1 MTAPQVKTRP
11 QRAAKPATKSE
22 SKAIVPTQR
31 KPRRTAKAEPKPQPP
46 RLEAPK
52 GSKVVKMIDLKD
64 LHVSKL
70 NMRHGK
76 DAPDISDLYPSVLA
90 SGVNQSLLV
99 RKEGKSYGV
108 IAGRRRLFALR
119 RKAEETGAG
128 MSAPCLVMQSGDD
141 VAAME
146 ASLLENVARLPS
158 TEMEQ
163 LAAFKALADAG
174 ETAEGI
180 ATTFGLTALRV
191 KRVLALANVHADILA
206 LYEAEEISHRSLR
219 YMTMATAEQQAAW
232 LELWRGEDY
241 APQESYLKDWLTG
254 GASIETSAAL
264 FDVASYPGNII
275 SDLFGREEGSGYFQD
290 ADLFWE
296 HQNRAIAAK
305 ADALRTGGWG
315 NVTVLERGES
325 LPSWDYGKR
334 TKEAGGHVFIEVGH
348 DGSVKVRDG
357 LLHKRDIARID
368 AIVHPNDT
376 SAKAAAAMAKPEMS
390 GPVAEYVR
398 LHRHAIV
405 SASLL
410 DAPGVA
416 LRVAVAHMLVG
427 SDRWTCEPTKTT
439 SRKET
444 TTESV
449 AASVSSVRLA
459 EERQTVFDSLRLSEE
474 APHYGEP
481 KRLASGDFATVFASL
496 LTQDDATVMRV
507 LALAM
512 SQTLSSDEAVVEAV
526 CMATE
531 PDMDALWSPDDAFF
545 DILRDKR
552 VLNAMLGEIGG
563 KRLADS
569 MVSEPGTKQKTA
581 LRNRIAGVGVTP
593 EEAKPDWRPRW
604 MQTRPG
610 WYVERQ
616 TCPPAQSASEVAKA
630 FKTDA

>member
-1 MTAPQVKTRP
+1 MTAPQVKARP
-11 QRAAKPATKSE
+11 QRAPRPA
-22 SKAIVPTQR
+22 
-31 KPRRTAKAEPKPQPP
+31 AKARTQSRAKAKTRGKPKPQPP
-46 RLEAPK
+46 RLEASK
-52 GSKVVKMIDLKD
+52 GDKAIQMIEVSD

-70 NMRHGK
+70 NMRHGE
-76 DAPDISDLYPSVLA
+76 DAPDIADLYPSVLA

-99 RKEGKSYGV
+99 RVEGKGYGV

-119 RKAEETGAG
+119 RKAEETGASL
-128 MSAPCLVMQSGDD
+128 SAPCLVMQSGDD

-206 LYEAEEISHRSLR
+206 LYAAEEISHRSLR

-232 LELWRGEDY
+232 LELWRGDDY

-254 GASIETSAAL
+254 GASVETSAAL
-264 FDVASYPGNII
+264 FNLADYPGNII
-275 SDLFGREEGSGYFQD
+275 SDLFGREEGGGYFQD

-305 ADALRTGGWG
+305 ADALRAEGWG

-348 DGSVKVRDG
+348 DGSVTVRDG

-368 AIVHPNDT
+368 AIVRPNDT

-449 AASVSSVRLA
+449 AASVSFKQMA
-459 EERQTVFDSLRLSEE
+459 EERQTVFDSLGLSEE
-474 APHYGEP
+474 ALPYGEP

-496 LTQDDATVMRV
+496 LAQDDATVMRV

-512 SQTLSSDEAVVEAV
+512 SQTLSSDETVVEAV
-526 CMATE
+526 CTATA
-531 PDMDALWSPDDAFF
+531 PNMDALWSPDDAFF

-552 VLNAMLGEIGG
+552 VLNAMLREIGG

-610 WYVERQ
+610 WYVERR
-616 TCPPAQSASEVAKA
+616 TCPPAQGAAEVAKA

>member
-11 QRAAKPATKSE
+11 QRAAKPA
-22 SKAIVPTQR
+22 
-31 KPRRTAKAEPKPQPP
+31 AKARPTVKPTRKPQPP

-52 GSKVVKMIDLKD
+52 GHKTIQMIDVGD

-70 NMRHGK
+70 NMRHGE
-76 DAPDISDLYPSVLA
+76 DAPDIADLYPSVLA

-99 RKEGKSYGV
+99 RKEGKGYGV

-119 RKAEETGAG
+119 RKGKETGANL
-128 MSAPCLVMQSGDD
+128 SAPCLVMQSGDD

-174 ETAEGI
+174 ETADGI

-232 LELWRGEDY
+232 LELWRGDDY

-254 GASIETSAAL
+254 GAGIETSAAL
-264 FDVASYPGNII
+264 FSLADYPGNIT

-296 HQNRAIAAK
+296 HQNRAIAVK
-305 ADALRTGGWG
+305 ADALRAEGWG
-315 NVTVLERGES
+315 HVTVLKRGES
-325 LPSWDYGKR
+325 LPRWDYGKR

-348 DGSVKVRDG
+348 DGSVTIRDG

-368 AIVHPNDT
+368 AIVRPNDT

-398 LHRHAIV
+398 LHRHAII

-416 LRVAVAHMLVG
+416 LRVTVAHMLVG

-449 AASVSSVRLA
+449 AASVSSKRVA
-459 EERQTVFDSLRLSEE
+459 EERQTVFDSLGLTVETPCYS
-474 APHYGEP
+474 EP
-481 KRLASGDFATVFASL
+481 KCLAKGDFATVFASL
-496 LTQDDATVMRV
+496 LAQDDAAVMRV

-531 PDMDALWSPDDAFF
+531 PDMSALWSPDDAFF

-552 VLNAMLGEIGG
+552 VLNAMLREIGG

-569 MVSEPGTKQKTA
+569 MVSESGTKQKTA
-581 LRNRIAGVGVTP
+581 LRNRIGGVGVTP

-610 WYVERQ
+610 WYVERR
-616 TCPPAQSASEVAKA
+616 TCPPAQGRAEVAKA
-630 FKTDA
+630 FKADA

>member
-1 MTAPQVKTRP
+1 MTATQVKTRLP
-11 QRAAKPATKSE
+11 RAAKSARKASGKASAKRTPKPKARTKS
-22 SKAIVPTQR
+22 T
-31 KPRRTAKAEPKPQPP
+31 PP

-52 GSKVVKMIDLKD
+52 GDKTIKMIDLDD
-64 LHVSKL
+64 LHVSTL
-70 NMRHGK
+70 NMRHGE
-76 DAPDISDLYPSVLA
+76 DAPDIADLYPSVLA

-99 RKEGKSYGV
+99 RKEGESYGV

-119 RKAEETGAG
+119 RKVEETGKG
-128 MSAPCLVMQSGDD
+128 VTAPCLVMQSGDD

-163 LAAFKALADAG
+163 LAAFKALADAS
-174 ETAEGI
+174 ETAESI

-219 YMTMATAEQQAAW
+219 YMTMATAEQQTAW
-232 LELWRGEDY
+232 LELWRGDDY

-254 GASIETSAAL
+254 GASIATSAAL
-264 FDVASYPGNII
+264 FDLSDYPGNIV
-275 SDLFGREEGSGYFQD
+275 SDLFGREENSGYFQD
-290 ADLFWE
+290 ADLFWA

-305 ADALRTGGWG
+305 ADVLRTDGWG

-348 DGSVKVRDG
+348 DGSVNIRDG

-368 AIVHPNDT
+368 AIVRPNDT

-390 GPVAEYVR
+390 GPLAEYVR

-416 LRVAVAHMLVG
+416 LRVAVTHMLIG
-427 SDRWTCEPTKTT
+427 SDRWTCEPVKTT
-439 SRKET
+439 SRKDT
-444 TTESV
+444 TTQSV
-449 AASVSSVRLA
+449 ADSACAKRIA
-459 EERQTVFDSLRLSEE
+459 EEKQIVFDSLGLEVE
-474 APHYGEP
+474 MPFYGEP
-481 KRLASGDFATVFASL
+481 KHLAKGDFASVFASL
-496 LTQDDATVMRV
+496 LTQDDETVQRV
-507 LALAM
+507 LAVAM
-512 SQTLSSDEAVVEAV
+512 GLTLSTDEAVVEAI

-531 PDMDALWSPDDAFF
+531 PDMSALWQPDDAFF

-552 VLNAMLGEIGG
+552 VLNAMLKEVGG
-563 KRLADS
+563 KRLSDS

-610 WYVERQ
+610 WYVERR
-616 TCPPAQSASEVAKA
+616 TCPPAQAAAEVAKP
-630 FKTDA
+630 FKTQT

>member
-11 QRAAKPATKSE
+11 QRAAKPAAK
-22 SKAIVPTQR
+22 KMAPTQR
-31 KPRRTAKAEPKPQPP
+31 KPRRTGKTKPKPPC
-46 RLEAPK
+46 LEAPK

-70 NMRHGK
+70 NMRHGE
-76 DAPDISDLYPSVLA
+76 DAPDIENIYPSVLA

-99 RKEGKSYGV
+99 RKEGKGYGV
-108 IAGRRRLFALR
+108 IAGRRRWYALTR
-119 RKAEETGAG
+119 RAAETGQPQT
-128 MSAPCLVMQSGDD
+128 APCLVMQSGDD

-174 ETAEGI
+174 ETVEGI

-206 LYEAEEISHRSLR
+206 LYEAEKISHRSLR
-219 YMTMATAEQQAAW
+219 YMTMATADQQATW
-232 LELWRGEDY
+232 LELWRGDDY

-254 GASIETSAAL
+254 GASIETSTAL
-264 FDVASYPGNII
+264 FNLADYPGNIT

-290 ADLFWE
+290 AHLFWE

-305 ADALRTGGWG
+305 ADALRADGWG

-348 DGSVKVRDG
+348 DGSVTIRDG

-368 AIVHPNDT
+368 AIVRPNHT

-449 AASVSSVRLA
+449 AASVSFKRMA
-459 EERQTVFDSLRLSEE
+459 EERQTVFDSLGLE
-474 APHYGEP
+474 AETPCYAEP
-481 KRLASGDFATVFASL
+481 KCLAKGDFATVFASL

-526 CMATE
+526 CMATA
-531 PDMDALWSPDDAFF
+531 PDMAALWSPDDAFF
-545 DILRDKR
+545 NILRDKR
-552 VLNAMLGEIGG
+552 VLNAMLREIGG

-610 WYVERQ
+610 WYVERR
-616 TCPPAQSASEVAKA
+616 TCPPAQGAAEVAKA

>member
-1 MTAPQVKTRP
+1 MTAPQVKARP
-11 QRAAKPATKSE
+11 QRAPRPA
-22 SKAIVPTQR
+22 
-31 KPRRTAKAEPKPQPP
+31 AKARTQSRAKAKTRGKPKPQPP
-46 RLEAPK
+46 RLEASK
-52 GSKVVKMIDLKD
+52 GDKAIQMIEVSD

-70 NMRHGK
+70 NMRHGE
-76 DAPDISDLYPSVLA
+76 DAPDIADLYPSVLA

-99 RKEGKSYGV
+99 RVEGKGYGV

-119 RKAEETGAG
+119 RKAEETGASL
-128 MSAPCLVMQSGDD
+128 SAPCLVMQSGDD

-174 ETAEGI
+174 ETADGI

-206 LYEAEEISHRSLR
+206 LYEADEISHRSLR

-232 LELWRGEDY
+232 LELWRGDDY

-254 GASIETSAAL
+254 GASVETSAAL
-264 FDVASYPGNII
+264 FNLADYPGNII
-275 SDLFGREEGSGYFQD
+275 SDLFGREEGGGYFQD

-305 ADALRTGGWG
+305 ADALRAEGWG

-348 DGSVKVRDG
+348 DGSVTVRDG

-368 AIVHPNDT
+368 AIVRPNDT

-444 TTESV
+444 TTASV
-449 AASVSSVRLA
+449 AASASSVRMA
-459 EERQTVFDSLRLSEE
+459 EERQTVFDSLGLTAET
-474 APHYGEP
+474 PCYGEP
-481 KRLASGDFATVFASL
+481 KCLAKGDFATVFASL

-512 SQTLSSDEAVVEAV
+512 SQTLSSDETVVEAV
-526 CMATE
+526 CTATA
-531 PDMDALWSPDDAFF
+531 PNMDALWSPDDAFF

-552 VLNAMLGEIGG
+552 VLNAMLREIGG

-593 EEAKPDWRPRW
+593 DEAKPDWRPRW

-610 WYVERQ
+610 WYLERR
-616 TCPPAQSASEVAKA
+616 TCPPAHGAAEVAKA

>member
-11 QRAAKPATKSE
+11 QHAAKPAA
-22 SKAIVPTQR
+22 KARP
-31 KPRRTAKAEPKPQPP
+31 TAKLTRKTKPKRKPQPP

-52 GSKVVKMIDLKD
+52 GHKTIQMIDLSD
-64 LHVSKL
+64 LHVSTL
-70 NMRHGK
+70 NMRHGE
-76 DAPDISDLYPSVLA
+76 DAPDISDLYPSVLE
-90 SGVNQSLLV
+90 SGINQSLLV
-99 RKEGKSYGV
+99 RKEGKGYGV

-119 RKAEETGAG
+119 CKAEETGASL
-128 MSAPCLVMQSGDD
+128 SAPCLVMQSGDD

-206 LYEAEEISHRSLR
+206 LYAAEEISHRSLR

-232 LELWRGEDY
+232 LDLWRGDDY

-264 FDVASYPGNII
+264 FSLADYPGNIT

-305 ADALRTGGWG
+305 ADALRADGWG

-348 DGSVKVRDG
+348 DGSVTVRDG

-368 AIVHPNDT
+368 AIVRPNDT

-439 SRKET
+439 SRKES

-459 EERQTVFDSLRLSEE
+459 EERQTIFDSLGMTEE
-474 APHYGEP
+474 APCYGEP
-481 KRLASGDFATVFASL
+481 KCLAKSDFATVFASL

-526 CMATE
+526 CMATG

-552 VLNAMLGEIGG
+552 VLNAMLREIGG

-593 EEAKPDWRPRW
+593 KEAKPDWRPRW

-610 WYVERQ
+610 WYLERR
-616 TCPPAQSASEVAKA
+616 TCPPAQGAAEVAKA

>member
-11 QRAAKPATKSE
+11 QRAAKPAA
-22 SKAIVPTQR
+22 KARP
-31 KPRRTAKAEPKPQPP
+31 TAKHRLKPQPP
-46 RLEAPK
+46 RLEAPPGHK
-52 GSKVVKMIDLKD
+52 TIQMIDVKD
-64 LHVSKL
+64 LHASKL
-70 NMRHGK
+70 NMRHGE
-76 DAPDISDLYPSVLA
+76 DAPDIADLYPSVLA

-99 RKEGKSYGV
+99 RKEGKGYGV

-119 RKAEETGAG
+119 RKAEETGASL
-128 MSAPCLVMQSGDD
+128 SAPCLVMQSGDD

-158 TEMEQ
+158 TEIEQ

-206 LYEAEEISHRSLR
+206 LYAADEISHRSLR
-219 YMTMATAEQQAAW
+219 YMTMATKEQQAAW
-232 LELWRGEDY
+232 LELWRGDDY

-264 FDVASYPGNII
+264 FDMASYPGNII

-296 HQNRAIAAK
+296 HQNRAIAAR
-305 ADALRTGGWG
+305 ADALRADGWG

-325 LPSWDYGKR
+325 LPSWDYGKF

-348 DGSVKVRDG
+348 DGSVTVRDG

-368 AIVHPNDT
+368 AIVRPNDT

-416 LRVAVAHMLVG
+416 MRVAVAHMLVG
-427 SDRWTCEPTKTT
+427 SDRWTCGPTNTT

-449 AASVSSVRLA
+449 AASTSSKRLA
-459 EERQTVFDSLRLSEE
+459 EERQIVFDSLGLE
-474 APHYGEP
+474 AETPCYGEP
-481 KRLASGDFATVFASL
+481 KCLAKGNFATVFASL

-531 PDMDALWSPDDAFF
+531 PDMGALWSPDDAFF

-552 VLNAMLGEIGG
+552 VLNAMLREIGG

-593 EEAKPDWRPRW
+593 DEAKPDWRPRW

-610 WYVERQ
+610 WYVERR
-616 TCPPAQSASEVAKA
+616 TCPPAQAVAMLAKTAS
-630 FKTDA
+630 